1 MDHNQAFDCMDHN
14 QLLKALKEMGIT
26 KHLTCLLRNM
36 YVGQE
41 ATVRTLYETI
51 NWFRIKKGVRQGCH
65 PLCLIYTLSTS

>member
-1 MDHNQAFDCMDHN
+1 MDHN

-41 ATVRTLYETI
+41 ATVRALYGRTH
-51 NWFRIKKGVRQGCH
+51 WFSIEKV
-65 PLCLIYTLSTS
+65 